1 MQKLHLD
8 GSHISLQRFVELAD
22 GPVSITLAPS
32 IRERLVRAREIVA
45 RYAASDQ
52 PVYGLNTGLG
62 GNLQHRIEPKDIPA
76 FQAQLLLA
84 RSAGVGPNLPEWISR
99 AAWLSR
105 IIGAARGASGLS
117 LPTFDLMLAMVERGL
132 PPPFQP
138 TVRLGRAIWCWPPR
152 WVPA

>member
-22 GPVSITLAPS
+22 GPVSISVAPS
-32 IRERLVRAREIVA
+32 IRERLKRAREIVA

-84 RSAGVGPNLPEWISR
+84 RSAGVGPNASR
-99 AAWLSR
+99 MGKPRRMAFAHHR
-105 IIGAARGASGLS
+105 CIAG
-117 LPTFDLMLAMVERGL
+117 
-132 PPPFQP
+132 
-138 TVRLGRAIWCWPPR
+138 RLGPVARR
-152 WVPA
+152 F

>member
-8 GSHISLQRFVELAD
+8 GSHISLRRFVELAD

-32 IRERLVRAREIVA
+32 IRERLARAREIIA

-62 GNLQHRIEPKDIPA
+62 GNLQHRIEAKDIPA

-105 IIGAARGASGLS
+105 IIGAVAGN
-117 LPTFDLMLAMVERGL
+117 F
-132 PPPFQP
+132 
-138 TVRLGRAIWCWPPR
+138 
-152 WVPA
+152 

>member
-8 GSHISLQRFVELAD
+8 GSHVSLQRFVELAD
-22 GPVSITLAPS
+22 GPVSITLAPA

-117 LPTFDLMLAMVERGL
+117 LATFDLCWRWRSADF
-132 PPPFQP
+132 PPPFRP
-138 TVRLGRAIWCWPPR
+138 TARSGPAISYWRPR